1 MQFESARGQ
10 VRAIATMFLA
20 FVLTF
25 AVSVP
30 LAPAWAGQGG
40 ELEAASGVQLQSASS
55 SSSKLTSSQLNAF
68 KKASADFSIDLF
80 GRCVADKGKNSNV
93 TIAPMSVMN
102 ALAITANG
110 AGGSTLKQM
119 RDVLGDGASM
129 ASINEGLS
137 WYNSKLVN
145 VEKAKLKSANAIWY
159 HKDGTLKMK
168 KKFLSTARTT
178 YNAKVTGAD
187 FKLQKTVDS
196 INSWVAKQ
204 TNNMIKKVIDN
215 LGADDRIVI
224 VNALS
229 FDAEW
234 LSPYEKTAVSK
245 APFTNAKG
253 VKSKVDM
260 MYGTEHTYIE
270 GDGVTGFV
278 KPYAEGYRYVALL
291 PDEGVSLKT
300 FVKSLTG
307 DKFSTLVAGATT
319 ATVHTALPK
328 YTITYSND
336 DMTNQLGA
344 MGLAGAFSPDANFT
358 KMATDTTGNLYVGS
372 VAHKTKIIVDEKG
385 TKAAAATT
393 IVDRAG
399 AAPENDVKTVY
410 LNRPFVYA
418 IVDDTTNLPV
428 FIGTV
433 NNIR

>member
-229 FDAEW
+229 FDAIREDRR
-234 LSPYEKTAVSK
+234 EQGAVHQRERREEQGRHDVRHRAHLHRRRWRDRVREAVRRGLPLRGAS
-245 APFTNAKG
+245 ARRGCQFENVREVADRRQ
-253 VKSKVDM
+253 VQYARRRRD
-260 MYGTEHTYIE
+260 HR
-270 GDGVTGFV
+270 DGAHR
-278 KPYAEGYRYVALL
+278 PAE
-291 PDEGVSLKT
+291 
-300 FVKSLTG
+300 
-307 DKFSTLVAGATT
+307 
-319 ATVHTALPK
+319 VH
-328 YTITYSND
+328 D
-336 DMTNQLGA
+336 HVQQ
-344 MGLAGAFSPDANFT
+344 
-358 KMATDTTGNLYVGS
+358 
-372 VAHKTKIIVDEKG
+372 
-385 TKAAAATT
+385 
-393 IVDRAG
+393 R
-399 AAPENDVKTVY
+399 
-410 LNRPFVYA
+410 
-418 IVDDTTNLPV
+418 
-428 FIGTV
+428 
-433 NNIR
+433 